1 MLPYYFRHYDAIT
14 DRYFIFDDASTDASL
29 DILAKHPKVEIDRFY
44 KQPESFVEGAH
55 EFNNNIW
62 KKSRNKADWVIIC
75 NIDEHLYHPDL
86 LVYLKQCRDEGITVI
101 PAEGYQMISDSFP
114 DADGRLCDLVTRG
127 MPYKK
132 MSKLCIFN
140 PDAIEEINY
149 EHGRHHADPTGRVVY
164 PQRKD
169 LKLLHYK
176 YPELDYL
183 ITRFA
188 ELSTGLRRIDLE
200 KGWGSRY
207 LLERKKIEQSFQD
220 VWVASFEVP
229 FADVG
234 SEVKAMGKIEQ
245 LRYQALLKIAGKWRL
260 LKGRYQTLRKLAEQ
274 WHLLKRMLMGKK

>member
-1 MLPYYFRHYDAIT
+1 MLPYYFRHYDAIA
-14 DRYFIFDDASTDASL
+14 DRFFIFDDASTDASL

-44 KQPESFVEGAH
+44 KQPDSFVEGARV
-55 EFNNNIW
+55 FNNNIW
-62 KKSRNKADWVIIC
+62 KRSRNKADWVIIC
-75 NIDEHLYHPDL
+75 NMDEHLYHPDL
-86 LVYLKQCRDEGITVI
+86 PGYLKQCRDEGITVI

-132 MSKLCIFN
+132 MSKFCIFN

-149 EHGRHHADPTGRVVY
+149 KHGRHYADPIGRVVY

-176 YPELDYL
+176 YLGLDYL

-207 LLERKKIEQSFQD
+207 LSKQEEVEQSFRD
-220 VWVASFEVP
+220 VWAASFEVP
-229 FADVG
+229 LSAVG
-234 SEVKAMGKIEQ
+234 SKVKAMGKIE
-245 LRYQALLKIAGKWRL
+245 RL
-260 LKGRYQTLRKLAEQ
+260 RYQTLRKLAEQ
-274 WHLLKRMLMGKK
+274 WRLLKRAVMGKK